1 MVLAAENTPEYHLS
15 TMEELPEKI
24 HVFVQIPIIA
34 GGRIEE
40 PHICWSMDAE
50 IKEKSIPATALKIR
64 MAWSPQIL
72 IARWEPHHYEVAK
85 RVQEEHGFDP
95 VTNAAAESLGLPL
108 LDPSDPIE
116 CGAFNF
122 CVYRTKHQY

>member
-34 GGRIEE
+34 GGHIEE
-40 PHICWSMDAE
+40 PQICWSTDAE
-50 IKEKSIPATALKIR
+50 IKEKNTPATALKIR

-85 RVQEEHGFDP
+85 KVQEEHGF
-95 VTNAAAESLGLPL
+95 GL
-108 LDPSDPIE
+108 
-116 CGAFNF
+116 
-122 CVYRTKHQY
+122 